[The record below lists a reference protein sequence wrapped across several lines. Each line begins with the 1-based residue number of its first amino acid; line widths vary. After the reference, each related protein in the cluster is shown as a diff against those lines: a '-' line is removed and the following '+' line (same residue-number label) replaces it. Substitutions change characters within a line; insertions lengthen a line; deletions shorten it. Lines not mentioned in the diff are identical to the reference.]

1 MPSATVRFMKY
12 DARLEVKLSAERRQ
26 QLDDLTAG
34 AGVSSAALARLAIGQ
49 LLEQR
54 DVTLRLV
61 PKDQQAA

>member
-1 MPSATVRFMKY
+1 MPSATVQFMKY

-34 AGVSSAALARLAIGQ
+34 AALARLAIGQ